1 MMVKSVQDIEVEG
14 RTSLVRVDYNVPL
27 AEGTIVDDTRIR
39 ASLPTLSYLRERGAR
54 VILLSHLGRPKGKV
68 QKELSL
74 FPVARHLESLLQE
87 DVLFAERLEEAERAR
102 QDLSPGQVML
112 LENLRFYPEEEHNDP
127 SFSRRLASL
136 GEIFINDAFSVSHR
150 AHASTVG
157 IVQYGGLPG
166 VAGFSLLEEVKALD
180 RLLHPQRPFVAVV
193 GGAKISDKLESLQ
206 ALVER
211 VDGLLLGGAMA
222 NTFLLAL
229 GYELGDSLVEAEE
242 RGHAWDLLQ
251 RAYAADVKVVLP
263 EDLVVAKDGH
273 IKVIEAQAGVPS
285 GYRALDIGPRTLDA
299 YGQAL
304 AGAATVF
311 WNGPLGL
318 VEKEPFHEGS
328 VGLAR
333 LLAASSA
340 FRVAGGGD
348 SLALLRRFHLTHAV
362 DHLSLGGGASLEY
375 LRGDSLP
382 GIEVLLHGKDGQP

>member
-1 MMVKSVQDIEVEG
+1 MVVSVEDLPVEK
-14 RTSLVRVDYNVPL
+14 RSVLVRVDYNVPL
-27 AEGTIVDDTRIR
+27 RDGRIEDDTRIR
-39 ASLPTLSYLRERGAR
+39 ASLQTLGYLRERGAR
-54 VILLSHLGRPKGKV
+54 TILLSHLGRPKGKV
-68 QKELSL
+68 QKDLSL
-74 FPVARHLESLLQE
+74 RPVARHLEGLLGE
-87 DVLFAERLEEAERAR
+87 PVLFAETLEDAEEKVKHL
-102 QDLSPGQVML
+102 QPGQVLL
-112 LENLRFYPEEEHNDP
+112 LENLRFHPEEEKNDP
-127 SFSRRLASL
+127 AFSRRLASL

-157 IVQYGGLPG
+157 IVQYGGLPCA
-166 VAGFSLLEEVKALD
+166 AGFSLLKEVAALD

-206 ALVER
+206 ALVDR

-229 GYELGDSLVEAEE
+229 GYELGDSLVEPEA

-251 RAYAADVKVVLP
+251 KAYARDVRVVLP
-263 EDLVVAKDGH
+263 DDLVVAKAGD
-273 IKVIEAQAGVPS
+273 IRVVEAKAGVPA
-285 GYRALDIGPRTLDA
+285 GYRALDIGPKTLEA
-299 YGQAL
+299 YRQAL
-304 AGAATVF
+304 QGAATVF

-318 VEKEPFHEGS
+318 VEEEPFHEGS

-333 LLAASSA
+333 ILAESSA

-362 DHLSLGGGASLEY
+362 DHMSLGGGASLEY

-382 GIEVLLHGKDGQP
+382 GIQVLQRGKDGQP